1 MAAQVDEVLKQLPAD
16 EQRAIETRGRELVA
30 EYLTLQDLR
39 KARALTQERLAELLG
54 INQENVS
61 RLEKRTD
68 LLLSTL
74 SSYVAAM
81 GGRLQIVAEF
91 PGRPPVVL
99 SGLGDAE
106 GAKPAKSGRRGSSRT
121 GDRLP
126 APMHR
131 VA

>member
-1 MAAQVDEVLKQLPAD
+1 MDDVLNKIPAE
-16 EQRAIETRGRELVA
+16 EQRVIAARGSELVA

-39 KARALTQERLAELLG
+39 KPRALTQVRMAELLG

-74 SSYVAAM
+74 STYVSAM

-91 PGRPPVVL
+91 PDRPPVVL
-99 SGLGDAE
+99 SGLSDSDE
-106 GAKPAKSGRRGSSRT
+106 AKPGKSGRGRISRPT
-121 GDRLP
+121 DVHPLP
-126 APMHR
+126 
-131 VA
+131 

>member
-1 MAAQVDEVLKQLPAD
+1 MAIPMDDVLNSLSA
-16 EQRAIETRGRELVA
+16 EERLAIAARGRELVA

-39 KARALTQERLAELLG
+39 KARALTQERMAELLG

-74 SSYVAAM
+74 SSYVSAM
-81 GGRLQIVAEF
+81 GGRLRIVAEF

-99 SGLGDAE
+99 SGLSDGDEARP
-106 GAKPAKSGRRGSSRT
+106 GKSGRART
-121 GDRLP
+121 SQPNDGHSLP
-126 APMHR
+126 
-131 VA
+131 

>member
-1 MAAQVDEVLKQLPAD
+1 MMAIPVDDILKRLPPE
-16 EQRAIETRGRELVA
+16 EQRAIEARARELVA

-39 KARALTQERLAELLG
+39 RARALTQERMAELLG

-61 RLEKRTD
+61 RIEKRTD

-91 PGRPPVVL
+91 PDRPSVVL
-99 SGLGDAE
+99 SGLGDADDT
-106 GAKPAKSGRRGSSRT
+106 KPRRTARRKASGSGETRT
-121 GDRLP
+121 P
-126 APMHR
+126 P
-131 VA
+131 